1 MNTTALAAALQL
13 LLAAT
18 FFVIPVVAWLRGGA
32 SQDAAEAEIRRQG
45 HSLSVLARHG
55 IAFREKPW
63 ELALALTIGATV
75 TALGVLNLTGSPTG
89 RLLSWIVEP
98 LVLLG
103 VGFIT
108 TGQVFATAYTRAA
121 FARSSDPALHSVDA
135 TALIAAA
142 NTAFPAW
149 LRPLVLTRFALAT
162 LGSALVLVLLWV

>member
-1 MNTTALAAALQL
+1 MNTTALAATLQL

-18 FFVIPVVAWLRGGA
+18 FFVIPTVAWIRGGA
-32 SQDAAEAEIRRQG
+32 SQDAAEAEIDRQG
-45 HSLSVLARHG
+45 HSPSVLAQHG

-63 ELALALTIGATV
+63 ELTLALAIGATL
-75 TALGVLNLTGSPTG
+75 TALGVLNLAGDPTG

-108 TGQVFATAYTRAA
+108 AGQVFATAYTRAA
-121 FARSSDPALHSVDA
+121 FARSADPALHAVDA
-135 TALIAAA
+135 AALIAAA
-142 NTAFPAW
+142 NVPFPTW

-162 LGSALVLVLLWV
+162 AGSALVLLLLWI